1 MAKTLCGQSVS
12 DFGIGTWGI
21 GGRSSPETGNDKA
34 QVEAIRYALDNG
46 INVIDT
52 AEMYASGHTEEIVGR
67 AIKEYDREKLFIIT
81 KVWNTHLR
89 SLDLL
94 KAAEQ
99 SLKRLDTSYV
109 DLYLIHWPN
118 PSVPIA
124 ETISAME
131 KFVESGFVRNI
142 GVSNFNVKE
151 LQDAMDAAKTCEISA
166 NQIEYNYAKREPELD
181 IIPFCEKS
189 KVDVIAYTPIMK
201 GHIAS
206 YDLLRKIGQRYNATP
221 IQTELNY
228 VMKRGYPI
236 PKSSKKNHIDEL
248 LGALNFRLSEQ
259 DYIVLRDNPA

>member
-1 MAKTLCGQSVS
+1 MAKTLCGRSVS

-21 GGRSSPETGNDKA
+21 GGRSSPETGNDKGD
-34 QVEAIRYALDNG
+34 VEAIRYALDKG

-89 SLDLL
+89 YPDLL
-94 KAAEQ
+94 KSAEQ
-99 SLKRLDTSYV
+99 SLKRLGVSYV

-131 KFVESGFVRNI
+131 KLVEKGLVRNI

-151 LQDAMDAAKTCEISA
+151 LQDSMDAAKTCEISA
-166 NQIEYNYAKREPELD
+166 NQIEYNYVKREAEVD
-181 IIPFCEKS
+181 VIPFCEYN

-206 YDLLRKIGQRYNATP
+206 NSPLKKLGQKYNATP
-221 IQTELNY
+221 IQIALNY
-228 VMKRGYPI
+228 VLKRSYPI
-236 PKSSKKNHIDEL
+236 PKSSRKNHIDEL
-248 LGALNFRLSEQ
+248 LGALDFRLSEQ
-259 DYIVLRDNPA
+259 DFIELRDNRA